1 MKSTKALLMGALL
14 SLFSSDKPT
23 GANIQTDLD
32 GMKEYF
38 KKQQQGNK
46 QISKRKLKRKKK

>member
-1 MKSTKALLMGALL
+1 MGALL